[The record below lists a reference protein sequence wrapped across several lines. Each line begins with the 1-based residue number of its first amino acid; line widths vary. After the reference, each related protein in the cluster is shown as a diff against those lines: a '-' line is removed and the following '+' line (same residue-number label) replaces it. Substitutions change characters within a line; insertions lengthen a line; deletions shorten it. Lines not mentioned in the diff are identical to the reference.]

1 MKNFPIVTLR
11 TIPFLV
17 HWITARGLA
26 VAVQLNVALSGDTT
40 VRSLGGV
47 VITGTTVVQQIFCIF
62 AIMYVHG
69 NYENYFNTVINTE
82 IATSCLYKK

>member
-1 MKNFPIVTLR
+1 MIIQSPSLTSLMKNFPIVPSR

-40 VRSLGGV
+40 VRLVGGV
-47 VITGTTVVQQIFCIF
+47 VMTGTTVV
-62 AIMYVHG
+62 
-69 NYENYFNTVINTE
+69 
-82 IATSCLYKK
+82 